1 MTTNIDIKNKEEILT
16 MAAKVLQEKKRVF
29 DYYSEKVPRFID
41 LIYTYIDLIKSKYK
55 ESSISFDFYH
65 IVALVTF
72 ENKTIFYLIFEQY
85 KELKDFVEIECK
97 QEQELIDSVMTDLLP
112 LRKYRLAIAKNDLHS
127 LLQQEI
133 YNFFVVESDKQ
144 AKETKEYILLLID
157 KIRKSKMLS
166 KGLKEK
172 YKKLRES
179 IINK

>member
-1 MTTNIDIKNKEEILT
+1 MTANIDIKNKEEVLT
-16 MAAKVLQEKKRVF
+16 AVAKALQEKKRVF
-29 DYYSEKVPRFID
+29 DYYSERVPRFID
-41 LIYTYIDLIKSKYK
+41 LICTYIDLIKSKYK

-65 IVALVTF
+65 IVALVAF

-85 KELKDFVEIECK
+85 EELEKFVEIECK
-97 QEQELIDSVMTDLLP
+97 QEQELIDSVMADLLP
-112 LRKYRLAIAKNDLHS
+112 LKKYRLEIAKNDLHS

-133 YNFFVVESDKQ
+133 YNFFVTESDKHT
-144 AKETKEYILLLID
+144 KETKEYVLSLID

-179 IINK
+179 IISK